1 MREGVRVMEPCEIP
15 REDRLPNPVH
25 LKLEGPGLDFERA
38 TKAAKNLAKSYSSD
52 AMLVSWFDRKAGRY
66 SPHEVHCCKEGEPPS
81 WVEYARSRG
90 GNLTIDIN
98 HEEYVFVF
106 RGKQGLS

>member
-1 MREGVRVMEPCEIP
+1 MERCEIP
-15 REDRLPNPVH
+15 REDTLPNPVH
-25 LKLEGPGLDFERA
+25 LKLEEPGLDFERA
-38 TKAAKNLAKSYSSD
+38 KKAAKNLAKSYSGD
-52 AMLVSWFDRKAGRY
+52 AMLLSWFDRKAGRY
-66 SPHEVHCCKEGEPPS
+66 SPHEVECCKDGEPPS

>member
-1 MREGVRVMEPCEIP
+1 MELCEIP
-15 REDRLPNPVH
+15 REDSLPNPVH
-25 LKLEGPGLDFERA
+25 LNLEEPGLDFERA
-38 TKAAKNLAKSYSSD
+38 KKAATNLARSYSSD

-66 SPHEVHCCKEGEPPS
+66 SPHEVNCCKKGELPT

-98 HEEYVFVF
+98 HEEYTFIF
-106 RGKQGLS
+106 RGKQGLT

>member
-1 MREGVRVMEPCEIP
+1 MERCEIL
-15 REDRLPNPVH
+15 REDTLPNSVH
-25 LKLEGPGLDFERA
+25 LKLEGKGLDFERA
-38 TKAAKNLAKSYSSD
+38 QKAAKNLAKSFSSD
-52 AMLVSWFDRKAGRY
+52 PMLLSWFDRKAGRY
-66 SPHEVHCCKEGEPPS
+66 SPHEVNCCKEDEPPS

-98 HEEYVFVF
+98 HEEYVFIF

>member
-1 MREGVRVMEPCEIP
+1 MLECEIP
-15 REDRLPNPVH
+15 REDMLPNPVH
-25 LKLEGPGLDFERA
+25 LKLDGPGRGFERA
-38 TKAAKNLAKSYSSD
+38 KRAAKNLAKSYSGD
-52 AMLVSWFDRKAGRY
+52 AMLLSWFDRKAGRY
-66 SPHEVHCCKEGEPPS
+66 SPHEVECCKDGEPPS

>member
-15 REDRLPNPVH
+15 REDRLSNPVH
-25 LKLEGPGLDFERA
+25 LNLEGPGLDFERA

-98 HEEYVFVF
+98 QGEYVFVF

>member
-1 MREGVRVMEPCEIP
+1 MEPCEIP
-15 REDRLPNPVH
+15 REDTLPNPVH

-38 TKAAKNLAKSYSSD
+38 QSTAKNLAKSYFSD
-52 AMLVSWFDRKAGRY
+52 PLLLSWFDRKAGRY
-66 SPHEVHCCKEGEPPS
+66 SPHEVNCCREGEPPS
-81 WVEYARSRG
+81 WIEYARSRG